1 MNSFYYN
8 NLFRKKK
15 VLVIVP
21 HMDDEINVAG
31 SMIHNLSVMGCKI
44 SVLYTT
50 NGNGGN
56 QGEIR
61 IREAKEALNI
71 LTKSNIEVSVC
82 NFVDQPRGN
91 KEHILSKNSAQ
102 IENRMEEMILS
113 LQPDIIICVDLDEHP
128 DHMRTSICFEKAMG
142 RVLRANYNYTPIIYK
157 GFAYKTAYFSY
168 DDIKQGTYP
177 NLETRCKGRLDNP
190 TYLYKERVRFP
201 VLKECSCVE
210 NNLNNNII
218 AKALASHKTQNAI
231 SHAGRIINSDIVFF
245 ERRTDN
251 LLYGAKVTVSSGNK
265 NYLNDFMTVDVENV
279 MQKKR
284 KYTDYLWQ
292 PEHGDIDRYV
302 CIEFNA
308 PTKCNHLVF
317 YQSVDKKNQIEKLE
331 ILFDDGTRIIWD
343 KQHRSK
349 IREDIYFVD
358 KYTKNLKIRIL
369 KMSGCAG
376 ISELEIYEDRDEK
389 YDYIKIMQNGNFV
402 ERLICTKRH
411 LEYDVYGYRH
421 KYGSENVIK
430 EKVMATMGYK
440 EGEGE
445 FIRVSL
451 QEDPEIYDE
460 IIIERMTRVRYM
472 CHSMIAPLYKIK
484 GIVKDFCNEIIL
496 LWKKCRMLIRQIG
509 L

>member
-8 NLFRKKK
+8 NLFRKKN
-15 VLVIVP
+15 VLIIVP

-31 SMIHNLSVMGCKI
+31 SMIHNLSVMECKI

-50 NGNGGN
+50 NGDGGN
-56 QGEIR
+56 QGKTR
-61 IREAKEALNI
+61 IQEAKQALNI

-82 NFVDQPRGN
+82 DFVDQPRGN
-91 KEHILSKNSAQ
+91 REHILSKNSAQ
-102 IENRMEEMILS
+102 IENKMEEMILFS
-113 LQPDIIICVDLDEHP
+113 KPDIIICVDLDEHP

-142 RVLRANYNYTPIIYK
+142 RVLRTNHNYTPIIYK

-168 DDIKQGTYP
+168 DDIKQGAYP
-177 NLETRCKGRLDNP
+177 ILQTRCKGKLDNP
-190 TYLYKERVRFP
+190 MYLYKERVRFP
-201 VLKECSCVE
+201 VLRECSCVE
-210 NNLNNNII
+210 NNMINNII
-218 AKALASHKTQNAI
+218 AKALSAHRTQNAI

-251 LLYGAKVTVSSGNK
+251 LLYGAKVMVSSGDK
-265 NYLNDFMTVDVENV
+265 SYLNDFVIVDVENV

-284 KYTDYLWQ
+284 KYKDYLWQ
-292 PEHGDIDRYV
+292 PEHGDRDRQIY
-302 CIEFNA
+302 IEFNA

-317 YQSVDKKNQIEKLE
+317 YQSVDKKSRIEELE
-331 ILFDDGTRIIWD
+331 ILFDDGTSIIWNEQN
-343 KQHRSK
+343 KGK
-349 IREDIYFVD
+349 IREDVYFKD
-358 KYTKNLKIRIL
+358 KHTKTLNIRIL

-376 ISELEIYEDRDEK
+376 ISELEIYEDQDEK

-411 LEYDVYGYRH
+411 IEYDVYGYRH
-421 KYGSENVIK
+421 RYGSVTVAK
-430 EKVMATMGYK
+430 EKVVETMGYK

-445 FIRVSL
+445 FIRISL

-460 IIIERMTRVRYM
+460 IFVERMTRVKYM
-472 CHSMIAPLYKIK
+472 CYRIIAQIYKIR
-484 GIVKDFCNEIIL
+484 GIAKDLYNEVIL
-496 LWKKCRMLIRQIG
+496 FWKKCRMLIRQFG